1 MSNPVRRHRL
11 FVAAQQSDSLSEAAN
26 LSHASN
32 YELLLFKL
40 QQDMAQ
46 LGRIESIARKAEVK
60 QGMLPTYQPWVAGV
74 LAKDSGEQDD
84 ILMRML
90 IWHLDV
96 GDITRGLDIAQY
108 AIKHDLETPDSF
120 KRTTACLIAEEV
132 AAIAQRTLTDQK
144 PLDTPQLLRA
154 QQILTGQDMPD
165 MVCARLHKFVGYA
178 LRQDGDHVLA
188 LANLKTALQ
197 LDDNSGVKTDIKNL
211 EKLIKAAS

>member
-11 FVAAQQSDSLSEAAN
+11 FVAAQQSSSLSEAAS

-46 LGRIESIARKAEVK
+46 LSLIESISRKAEVK

-74 LAKDSGEQDD
+74 LAKGSGEQDD

-96 GDITRGLDIAQY
+96 GDIRNALDIAEY
-108 AIKHDLETPDSF
+108 AVQHGLVTPDSF
-120 KRTTACLIAEEV
+120 KRTTACLIGDEV
-132 AAIAQRTLTDQK
+132 AAIARQTLTDEK

-154 QQILTGQDMPD
+154 QQMLTGQDMPD
-165 MVCARLHKFVGYA
+165 VVSARLHKFVGYA
-178 LRQDGDHVLA
+178 LRQDGDNVLA